1 MSVLEGI
8 RIVELAHERVSW
20 AGKLLGDM
28 GADVILVEPEKGT
41 ASRDYPPF
49 LEGQPGENRSLYFW
63 HYNTSKRS
71 VLLNLEQ
78 NSREFKKLIETAD
91 ILIEGE
97 PTNRLADLKLDYPEL
112 SKLNQKL
119 IHIAITPY
127 GRENPLSNAPA
138 TDLTIMAAGG
148 PPWSCGYDDHGLPP
162 VRGWGNQSY
171 HTACHFATMSA
182 LTALLYRGRT
192 GKGQFIDISMTAA
205 LNVTTEA
212 ASYSWLV
219 NKSTVQRQTG
229 RHAAVNPTGETQI
242 QCADG
247 KWANTGVP
255 PRFPDEFRKLHTWI
269 IDLGLEGQFP
279 ESVFLEMGANWEGQ
293 FDLSQIGTDDTIT
306 AIFAAGREGLKLI
319 AASIDAYDFFV
330 GCQNVG
336 LAVGIVNSPE
346 EAFEDPHFR
355 ERGFHVQVE
364 HEDLGRDITYPG
376 APFNLPKAPWSISK
390 RPPLRGE
397 HTQEVLKELDE

>member
-49 LEGQPGENRSLYFW
+49 LDGQPGENRSLYFW

>member
-49 LEGQPGENRSLYFW
+49 LDGQPGENRSLYFW

-127 GRENPLSNAPA
+127 GKENPLSNAPA

-397 HTQEVLKELDE
+397 HTQEVLKELAE

>member
-8 RIVELAHERVSW
+8 RIIELAHERVSW

-49 LEGQPGENRSLYFW
+49 LDGQPGENRSLYFW

-397 HTQEVLKELDE
+397 HTQEVLKELAE